1 MQHFVGDLMHKR
13 RELLGWLH
21 PGKQCDLAA
30 IRETFCGSNSLGE
43 TNLDTL
49 RFHELKQT
57 FAVSAHVAIDFGQ
70 CWEFFAFGLADI
82 ENVDG
87 PESVQRPLTLRGC
100 VFTRLVGRYIL
111 RASSSDH
118 RGENE
123 NAFFSPFIF
132 QFIAQACQSLAATA
146 APSITAMGIHIVI
159 ALATIMLVWFGVQ
172 EALASAHG
180 GPGFSMGR
188 FLNLFMLLTFAYV
201 MVNYYDSSIP
211 GLGFSIKGFIDGG
224 TINLVNL
231 IGSDGS
237 NTMLNEIHT
246 ASSKTGPSMLNSHD
260 VPYYAI
266 VYFAVQFLLALLA
279 AIVSAILAYGAIAA
293 TIIGL
298 LGPIFIPFLVFDKLD
313 WLFWG
318 WLKAYL
324 GFSFYKVVAAATM
337 NVLSHVLTN
346 YYIQLGQSVSDP
358 STMVQ
363 TLPLLVLLVLVNIY
377 ILFKIPTMTHSLFTA
392 VLADTVE
399 VWAWPMMAI
408 RAAM

>member
-1 MQHFVGDLMHKR
+1 M
-13 RELLGWLH
+13 
-21 PGKQCDLAA
+21 
-30 IRETFCGSNSLGE
+30 SL
-43 TNLDTL
+43 
-49 RFHELKQT
+49 
-57 FAVSAHVAIDFGQ
+57 
-70 CWEFFAFGLADI
+70 
-82 ENVDG
+82 
-87 PESVQRPLTLRGC
+87 
-100 VFTRLVGRYIL
+100 
-111 RASSSDH
+111 
-118 RGENE
+118 
-123 NAFFSPFIF
+123 F
-132 QFIAQACQSLAATA
+132 QYIAQACQTLAATV
-146 APSITAMGIHIVI
+146 APSITAMGVHIVL
-159 ALATIMLVWFGVQ
+159 ALATIMMVWFGVQ

-237 NTMLNEIHT
+237 NTMLNEIHQ
-246 ASSKTGPSMLNSHD
+246 ASSKTGPSILNT
-260 VPYYAI
+260 VMNPYYAI
-266 VYFAVQFLLALLA
+266 VYFAVQFLLAMLA
-279 AIVSAILAYGAIAA
+279 AIVSAIVAYGAIAA
-293 TIIGL
+293 TIIGV
-298 LGPIFIPFLVFDKLD
+298 LGPIFIPFLVVDKLD

-358 STMVQ
+358 STIVQ

-377 ILFKIPTMTHSLFTA
+377 ILFKIPTMTHSLFTGGTGGHGGGLGVA
-392 VLADTVE
+392 V
-399 VWAWPMMAI
+399 MAL

>member
-1 MQHFVGDLMHKR
+1 M
-13 RELLGWLH
+13 
-21 PGKQCDLAA
+21 
-30 IRETFCGSNSLGE
+30 SL
-43 TNLDTL
+43 
-49 RFHELKQT
+49 
-57 FAVSAHVAIDFGQ
+57 
-70 CWEFFAFGLADI
+70 
-82 ENVDG
+82 
-87 PESVQRPLTLRGC
+87 
-100 VFTRLVGRYIL
+100 
-111 RASSSDH
+111 
-118 RGENE
+118 
-123 NAFFSPFIF
+123 F
-132 QFIAQACQSLAATA
+132 QYIAQACQTLAATV
-146 APSITAMGIHIVI
+146 APSITAMGVHIVL
-159 ALATIMLVWFGVQ
+159 ALATILMVWFGVQ

-237 NTMLNEIHT
+237 NTMLNEIHQ
-246 ASSKTGPSMLNSHD
+246 ASSKTGPSILNT
-260 VPYYAI
+260 VMNPYYAI
-266 VYFAVQFLLALLA
+266 VYFAVQFLLAMLA
-279 AIVSAILAYGAIAA
+279 AIVSAIVAYGAIAA
-293 TIIGL
+293 TIIGV
-298 LGPIFIPFLVFDKLD
+298 LGPIFIPFLVVDKLD

-358 STMVQ
+358 STIVQ

-377 ILFKIPTMTHSLFTA
+377 ILFKIPTMTHSLFTGGTGGHGGGLGVA
-392 VLADTVE
+392 V
-399 VWAWPMMAI
+399 MAV